1 MKRIKSLVALLV
13 LCVRAVEFVFG
24 DRADQ
29 SLDLVAFR
37 YLHVLQT
44 HGSVDANLALLGT
57 SQQHRRVLAE
67 LDHGLGV
74 LMSLPAMSLSKWQ
87 TTGMRG
93 SIFRSQISILP
104 SLATLANTDE
114 VLGDQLISLTCCF
127 SDSI

>member
-29 SLDLVAFR
+29 SLDLVALR
-37 YLHVLQT
+37 DLHVLQT

-67 LDHGLGV
+67 LDHGLWCVNVVACNVLVEVADHRHERIYLQVPNLDSSIVGDTCEHGRGV
-74 LMSLPAMSLSKWQ
+74 GRPINIVDLLL
-87 TTGMRG
+87 
-93 SIFRSQISILP
+93 
-104 SLATLANTDE
+104 
-114 VLGDQLISLTCCF
+114 
-127 SDSI
+127 